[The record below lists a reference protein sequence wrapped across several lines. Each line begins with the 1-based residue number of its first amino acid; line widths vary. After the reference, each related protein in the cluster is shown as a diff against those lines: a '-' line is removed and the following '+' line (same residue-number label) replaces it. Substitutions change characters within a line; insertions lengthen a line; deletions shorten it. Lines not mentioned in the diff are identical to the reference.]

1 MNFTNPPNAKTR
13 RHTHAGVNCI
23 LWLLLYTAT
32 NASLPAAAAPSPS
45 TEVQPATDT
54 YFDTK
59 VVDPYRWLEDASNSK
74 VEAWNKE
81 QNDDAR
87 AYLDALPTRK
97 PLQQRLTAL
106 ITATS
111 PSYSQLRAAGG
122 KLFALYNDPKFQQPM
137 LVSLDGSAKLDTKK
151 TVLDPN
157 RLDAAGRTAIDWFV
171 PSHDGTLI
179 AVSLSQGGSENGTLH
194 IYNAATGD
202 ELGETI
208 PRVQYPTAGG
218 SLAWAAD
225 NKSFWYTRY
234 PGEERPEADRHF
246 FMQVFFHTIGA
257 DWTKDPMVLGTED
270 GIPRIGEIFLNNR
283 YSPDA
288 ALASVQ
294 KGDGGEWAQWVLGAQ
309 GKKTKIAAFEDRIV
323 AATLAPDQS
332 LYLVSLKNTPNGS
345 VLKLAAGAALAEA
358 KVIVPEAKS
367 ALIIQDRDTPRAP
380 TLTATTM
387 LLSYIEG
394 GPTEVRAFSLDGKP
408 EGKLPFGEI
417 AALGNLEALPGG
429 DVLIQVQS
437 YLRLPYYARWQAASR
452 QIEETEL
459 VAHGVISLDDAEVV
473 RAFATSKDGTKVPIN
488 IIMKKGYK
496 PDGKTPVLLYGYGG
510 YGISMEPHFL
520 GAFVRLWLDGGGIY
534 AEANIRGGAEYGQR
548 WHEEGRLLKKQNVFD
563 DFAAAGQEMIKLG
576 YTDHDRLALR
586 GGSNGGLLMGAEIIQ
601 HPDLA
606 RAVVSSVGIYDML
619 RVELDPNGSF
629 NTTEF
634 GTVKNPRQFQALY
647 AYSPY
652 HHVKSGTKY
661 PAVLMLTGA
670 NDGRVNPM
678 QSRKFTAA
686 LQGATGSGLP
696 VLLRIST
703 TSGHGIGSSLSER
716 IDQQADQLAFLYD
729 QLGMTLPPQE

>member
-1 MNFTNPPNAKTR
+1 MNFMDSRPTKTR
-13 RHTHAGVNCI
+13 RHTRVGVIGTLSI
-23 LWLLLYTAT
+23 LLCTSEI
-32 NASLPAAAAPSPS
+32 ASLPAAAAVPPS
-45 TEVQPATDT
+45 TDIQPATDT
-54 YFDTK
+54 YFDMK
-59 VVDPYRWLEDASNSK
+59 VVDPYRWLEDASSSK
-74 VEAWNKE
+74 VDAWNKE
-81 QNDDAR
+81 QNTYAR
-87 AYLDALPTRK
+87 AYLDALPARK
-97 PLQQRLTAL
+97 PLKQRLTAL

-111 PSYSQLRAAGG
+111 PSYSELRAVAG

-137 LVSLDGSAKLDTKK
+137 LVSLDASAKLDTKK

-157 RLDAAGRTAIDWFV
+157 RLDAAGRTSIDWFV
-171 PSHDGTLI
+171 PSHDATLV
-179 AVSLSQGGSENGTLH
+179 AVSLSRGGSENGTLH

-270 GIPRIGEIFLNNR
+270 GIPRIGEIFLNNP
-283 YSPDA
+283 YAPDA
-288 ALASVQ
+288 VLASVQ

-309 GKKTKIAAFEDRIV
+309 GRKIKIAAFEDRIV
-323 AATLAPDQS
+323 AATLAPDHS
-332 LYLVSLKNTPNGS
+332 LYLISLKNAPNGS
-345 VLKLAAGAALAEA
+345 VLKLAPGAALAEA

-367 ALIIQDRDTPRAP
+367 ALIIQDRDTPRPP
-380 TLTATTM
+380 TLTSTRM

-394 GPTEVRAFSLDGKP
+394 GPTEVRAFSLDGRP

-417 AALGNLEALPGG
+417 ASLGNLEAVPGG
-429 DVLIQVQS
+429 DVLIEVQS
-437 YLRLPYYARWQAASR
+437 YLRLPYYARWRASSG

-459 VAHGVISLDDAEVV
+459 AARGVISFDDSEVV
-473 RAFATSKDGTKVPIN
+473 RSFATSKDGSKVPIN
-488 IIMKKGYK
+488 IIRKKGYK

-510 YGISMEPHFL
+510 YGVSMEPHFL

-534 AEANIRGGAEYGQR
+534 AEANLRGGAEYGQR
-548 WHEEGRLLKKQNVFD
+548 WHEEGRLLNKQNVFD
-563 DFAAAGQEMIKLG
+563 DFAAAGQELIKLG
-576 YTDHDRLALR
+576 YTDHDHLALR
-586 GGSNGGLLMGAEIIQ
+586 GGSNGGLLMGAEITQ
-601 HPDLA
+601 QPDLA

-634 GTVKNPRQFQALY
+634 GTVTEPRQFQALY

-652 HHVKSGTKY
+652 HHVKAGTKY

-686 LQGATGSGLP
+686 LQTATGSGLP

-716 IDQQADQLAFLYD
+716 IDQQADQLAFLFD
-729 QLGMTLPPQE
+729 QLGMTLPAQE